1 MQGVVRVVNVRQ
13 ACQASH
19 VPPQEGSGPDAKG
32 VLRASLVHELHERM
46 ATRFKRSNEC
56 MEVASSLARLVR
68 SDQTAWSLLLK
79 IAKIRPGVR
88 CVNPCRVEPCHALP
102 L

>member
-1 MQGVVRVVNVRQ
+1 MQAVVAQ
-13 ACQASH
+13 CWLSSK
-19 VPPQEGSGPDAKG
+19 P
-32 VLRASLVHELHERM
+32 RA
-46 ATRFKRSNEC
+46 AAGT
-56 MEVASSLARLVR
+56 VR
-68 SDQTAWSLLLK
+68 SRRKGRFTRQFGASADAGNGLNAVLSACKFPGALPDGAFAQTAWSLLLK